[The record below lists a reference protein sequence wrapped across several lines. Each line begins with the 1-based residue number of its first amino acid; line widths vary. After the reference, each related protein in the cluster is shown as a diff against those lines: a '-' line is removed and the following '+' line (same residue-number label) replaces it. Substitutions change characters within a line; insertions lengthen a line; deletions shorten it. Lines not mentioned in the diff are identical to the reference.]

1 MADDIVASLR
11 SSAEWIKEME
21 HESWLGTAELQIE
34 AADAIQQRDD
44 EIVRLTAEV
53 KRIEGQRKL
62 RADMAYLFKAER
74 NDERALANQLA
85 DALFAVKHDRPSV
98 HSDRVWATLKDALEA
113 HDEARRE
120 R

>member
-1 MADDIVASLR
+1 MADNLVASLR

-44 EIVRLTAEV
+44 EIVRLKAEV
-53 KRIEGQRKL
+53 ERIEGQRKL

-85 DALFAVKHDRPSV
+85 DALKMVLHDRPSA
-98 HSDRVWATLKDALEA
+98 HTDNVWSVINHALNTYEGVR
-113 HDEARRE
+113 HEW
-120 R
+120 